1 MEPGGKGA
9 TSRFIVL
16 FWSRATPAALIA
28 RTLELG
34 KRPAQ
39 CPQDP
44 ECARIVLVCR
54 YELPGNRWEPRR
66 RLSTS
71 SQGLSATAVTAG
83 SQRPPNNGFPSLKLF
98 SFGLQSITRHVLPL
112 SPGWEP
118 GTSLGFGP
126 FSAIITGRDDTRLP
140 VSSLPVHRFSQ
151 PLNRSFVPHDSWV
164 YSTPQAL
171 LGS

>member
-1 MEPGGKGA
+1 VRRSDCESVAPYRRLVRRQVDVGCYHPTKN
-9 TSRFIVL
+9 L
-16 FWSRATPAALIA
+16 
-28 RTLELG
+28 
-34 KRPAQ
+34 
-39 CPQDP
+39 
-44 ECARIVLVCR
+44 RIVACPLEFYHGRAMTRIGYVKPQMF
-54 YELPGNRWEPRR
+54 E
-66 RLSTS
+66 TS
-71 SQGLSATAVTAG
+71 SRH